1 MWNEQNELRGTLRIT
16 GMMRKMR
23 IMGAVRIMGIIGA
36 MVSLP

>member
-1 MWNEQNELRGTLRIT
+1 MWNELRGTLIIT

-23 IMGAVRIMGIIGA
+23 IMGAVRAVRIMGIIGA

>member
-1 MWNEQNELRGTLRIT
+1 MWNELRGTLRIT

-23 IMGAVRIMGIIGA
+23 IMGAVRAVRIMGIIGA